1 MPLPIESWTVEF
13 HSGIPV
19 YKQIVHLVQAAVSA
33 GQLRPGDQLPTI
45 RSLHQLLK
53 VNPNTVAKAYREL
66 EHLGH
71 IATERGSGC
80 FVSPPPTTPQLN
92 VREKK
97 AKVDELSARFAAEA
111 RSHGIPLE
119 QIIRQLTQTKSHVPA
134 Q

>member
-1 MPLPIESWTVEF
+1 MELLTAPWTVEF

-19 YKQIVHLVQAAVSA
+19 YKQIIHQVQTAITA
-33 GQLRPGDQLPTI
+33 GLLKEGDQLPTI
-45 RSLHQLLK
+45 RALHQKLN

-71 IATERGSGC
+71 ISTERGSGC
-80 FVSPPPTTPQLN
+80 FVAVPPDAPKLSARKQ
-92 VREKK
+92 K

-119 QIIRQLTQTKSHVPA
+119 QIIQQLNERKSHA
-134 Q
+134 

>member
-1 MPLPIESWTVEF
+1 MELTAEPWKIEF

-19 YKQIVHLVQAAVSA
+19 YKQIVHQVQTAITS
-33 GQLRPGDQLPTI
+33 GRLKEGDQLPTI
-45 RSLHQLLK
+45 RSLHLQLN

-71 IATERGSGC
+71 ISTERGSGC
-80 FVSPPPTTPQLN
+80 FVSAPPEGPKLSA
-92 VREKK
+92 REKK

-119 QIIRQLTQTKSHVPA
+119 QIIQQLTQKKSHA
-134 Q
+134 